1 MESTSSNTLL
11 SLIVGLIQ
19 KSSDKKHTIWIKCD
33 KGYFGLKED
42 LYLAAAY
49 FPPQNSVCADKVT
62 CDTIFDKFEKDL
74 SLAKETSFY

>member
-1 MESTSSNTLL
+1 MSQKNGAMECTSSNTLL

-49 FPPQNSVCADKVT
+49 FPNKTVFVL
-62 CDTIFDKFEKDL
+62 IR
-74 SLAKETSFY
+74 